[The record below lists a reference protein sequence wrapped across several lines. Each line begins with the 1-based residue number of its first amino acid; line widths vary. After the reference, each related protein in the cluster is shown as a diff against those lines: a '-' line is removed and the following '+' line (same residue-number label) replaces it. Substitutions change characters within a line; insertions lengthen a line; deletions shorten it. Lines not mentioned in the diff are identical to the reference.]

1 MKQKTL
7 DLTAVRAR
15 LAQSRGKEYWRS
27 LEELAG
33 TETFQE
39 LLQREFPRQASA
51 WLDAVSRREFLKLM
65 GASLALAGLSA
76 CSPAPTDEKIVPYVR
91 QHEEI
96 VLGKP
101 LFFATAF
108 TLGGMATGL
117 LVESHEGRPTKIEG
131 NPEHPASL
139 GATDA
144 FAQASILT
152 LYDPDRSQV
161 VSNAGIISTASAFF
175 TALNVEL
182 EGRRLSRGVGLRILT
197 ETVTS
202 PTLAA
207 QLGTLLSKFPAAQ
220 WHQYEPGG
228 CDSVRAGA
236 RLAFGEYVDTH
247 YRLDKADVILS
258 LDADFL
264 FNGPGS
270 VRYARDF
277 ADKRRARKG
286 RADMNRLY
294 VVESTPSLTG
304 AMADHR
310 IPLRPSAFL
319 NFARLLA
326 SRLGVVAGAVAQ
338 SASASPLPAKWIDAV
353 TRDLQQHRGASI
365 VLAGESQPAAVH
377 ALAHAMNHALD
388 NVGKTVI

>member
-1 MKQKTL
+1 
-7 DLTAVRAR
+7 
-15 LAQSRGKEYWRS
+15 
-27 LEELAG
+27 
-33 TETFQE
+33 
-39 LLQREFPRQASA
+39 P
-51 WLDAVSRREFLKLM
+51 
-65 GASLALAGLSA
+65 
-76 CSPAPTDEKIVPYVR
+76 
-91 QHEEI
+91 EEI

-236 RLAFGEYVDTH
+236 RLAFGEYVD
-247 YRLDKADVILS
+247 
-258 LDADFL
+258 
-264 FNGPGS
+264 
-270 VRYARDF
+270 
-277 ADKRRARKG
+277 
-286 RADMNRLY
+286 
-294 VVESTPSLTG
+294 
-304 AMADHR
+304 
-310 IPLRPSAFL
+310 
-319 NFARLLA
+319 
-326 SRLGVVAGAVAQ
+326 
-338 SASASPLPAKWIDAV
+338 
-353 TRDLQQHRGASI
+353 
-365 VLAGESQPAAVH
+365 
-377 ALAHAMNHALD
+377 
-388 NVGKTVI
+388 